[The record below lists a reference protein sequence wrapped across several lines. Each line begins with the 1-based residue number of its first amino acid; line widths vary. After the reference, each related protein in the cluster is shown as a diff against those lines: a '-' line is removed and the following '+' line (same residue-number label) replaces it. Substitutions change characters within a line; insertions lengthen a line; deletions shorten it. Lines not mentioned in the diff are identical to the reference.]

1 MKEAEQPTMAQSYE
15 DLKSSWDLSK
25 PGARRERTVFLPR
38 TVISHMS
45 MNKSAE
51 MIVLQGK
58 VGLRRSA
65 AYPRSLSSLNKIPFS
80 QEGTLNSMEH
90 FVKLKVKACIS

>member
-15 DLKSSWDLSK
+15 DLKSSWDLSR

-51 MIVLQGK
+51 MDCPTREGWLKKECSLAPLSVFIKQNTFLPG
-58 VGLRRSA
+58 R
-65 AYPRSLSSLNKIPFS
+65 YPKFYGAL
-80 QEGTLNSMEH
+80 
-90 FVKLKVKACIS
+90 C